1 MAEDRTLLLSR
12 RHHDTGYAEAEV
24 RVAMGN
30 PFGERGFSLRG
41 ASTLGFGVTDENV
54 RAQTRSFCEGDPSA
68 QKGSR
73 RQTVDQNAFRRFIG
87 TRRGPTCSSKA
98 P

>member
-1 MAEDRTLLLSR
+1 MIPATAEK
-12 RHHDTGYAEAEV
+12 EV
-24 RVAMGN
+24 RVGMGN

-54 RAQTRSFCEGDPSA
+54 RAQTRSFCKGDPSA
-68 QKGSR
+68 QKRSR
-73 RQTVDQNAFRRFIG
+73 RQPSTRTLFRRFIG
-87 TRRGPTCSSKA
+87 TQRGPTCSSKA

>member
-1 MAEDRTLLLSR
+1 MIPSMAEK
-12 RHHDTGYAEAEV
+12 EV

-30 PFGERGFSLRG
+30 PFGECGFSLRG

-73 RQTVDQNAFRRFIG
+73 RQTDKPSTKNVFRWFIG
-87 TRRGPTCSSKA
+87 TQRGPTCSSKA

>member
-1 MAEDRTLLLSR
+1 MIPAMAEK
-12 RHHDTGYAEAEV
+12 EV
-24 RVAMGN
+24 RVGMGN

-73 RQTVDQNAFRRFIG
+73 RQTVDQNAFPRVHWDAARPHLQLKG
-87 TRRGPTCSSKA
+87 AVSRA
-98 P
+98 